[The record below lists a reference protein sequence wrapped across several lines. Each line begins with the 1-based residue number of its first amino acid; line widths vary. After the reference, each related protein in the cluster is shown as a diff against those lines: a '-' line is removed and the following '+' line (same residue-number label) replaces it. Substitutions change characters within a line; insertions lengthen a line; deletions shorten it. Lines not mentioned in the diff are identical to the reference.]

1 MSRSA
6 RPEIR
11 NPLLALPAFQALT
24 VLSLDSRQKLSE
36 ALFALSRDAN
46 DRAEKSWKRSK
57 APMAAYWKGVAVYAK
72 HAARVI
78 KANAYVSDVH
88 AQSSL

>member
-24 VLSLDSRQKLSE
+24 TLSLESRQKLRE

-46 DRAEKSWKRSK
+46 DRAEKAWKRSK
-57 APMAAYWKGVAVYAK
+57 APMAAYWKGISIYAK

-78 KANAYVSDVH
+78 KAGTFVG
-88 AQSSL
+88 